1 MALGDL
7 RGEGR
12 GWTLLSIAV
21 GWVFV
26 LGGRFLVPAVLPQV
40 KDAFTVGDIGAGVA
54 VTVIWATY
62 GLMQMPA
69 GILVDRVGERRL
81 LAGSVVLTA
90 TSVVVIGG
98 APAFF
103 AFPRRLRWV
112 RSRNRSLWSGT
123 RHRPLASVSGPRRH
137 CHWRDA
143 GGRLGRF
150 GRVAAGGRLAGQ

>member
-1 MALGDL
+1 M
-7 RGEGR
+7 
-12 GWTLLSIAV
+12 
-21 GWVFV
+21 FV

-98 APAFF
+98 APAFL
-103 AFPRRLRWV
+103 AFSSAAVGSVSQPV
-112 RSRNRSLWSGT
+112 SMVQHAAPPSRERFRT
-123 RHRPLASVSGPRRH
+123 RTALPLARRWPLARSVRRSSR
-137 CHWRDA
+137 W
-143 GGRLGRF
+143 
-150 GRVAAGGRLAGQ
+150 